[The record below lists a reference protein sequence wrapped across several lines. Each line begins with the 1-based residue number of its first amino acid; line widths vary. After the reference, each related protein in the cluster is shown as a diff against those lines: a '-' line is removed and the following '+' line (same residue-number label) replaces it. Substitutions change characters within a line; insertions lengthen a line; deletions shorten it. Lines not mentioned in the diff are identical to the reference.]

1 VKKRTKIESINAIPD
16 FKYML
21 NNIPTGTPVKVVA
34 SEACTQL
41 GTIVHS
47 TITVATKTGANEKE
61 LERAYEY
68 MGVMREEMLETEEPQ
83 LYNDFAMDLKKKLL
97 SGLGGEVGKEFF
109 FGFRKR
115 QLGLI
120 SVAEAPGLSE
130 VPAAEAKEVCTN
142 A

>member
-1 VKKRTKIESINAIPD
+1 
-16 FKYML
+16 ML
-21 NNIPTGTPVKVVA
+21 NNIPTGASVKAVA
-34 SEACTQL
+34 TEACTQL

-47 TITVATKTGANEKE
+47 TITGATRIGANEKE

-83 LYNDFAMDLKKKLL
+83 LYNDFAVDLKKKLL
-97 SGLGGEVGKEFF
+97 SGLGGDIGKEVF
-109 FGFRKR
+109 FGLRKR

-130 VPAAEAKEVCTN
+130 VPASDAKEVRN
-142 A
+142 